1 MNVALLAG
9 FAGTAAFLVRSTH
22 RRRSHF
28 EETHTALTLKGLH
41 RRHHGLRVAQLSD
54 IHIGLSTPPS
64 RIRAAIAAI
73 NAAQVDLVALTG
85 DYVTNSLRP
94 VGQISGLLSGLQA
107 PVFAV
112 LGNHDHWVDANGVTD
127 HLTRAGCQVLRNT
140 HGVIELK
147 GAPFHVIGVDDERSG
162 HDDVG
167 AAFARVPKHG
177 SRLVL
182 THTPP
187 TVRKLP
193 VGAGLLCLTGHTH
206 GGQIKLPKLTRHLMH
221 RMGQPYERGL
231 HHVNGN
237 HVYVNRG
244 LGYGIG
250 GAALRFGSRP
260 EVSYFTLYATTHQT
274 SSPATGR
281 TR

>member
-1 MNVALLAG
+1 MTNVALLAG
-9 FAGTAAFLVRSTH
+9 AVSTAAFLVRGTH
-22 RRRSHF
+22 RRRTHF
-28 EETHTALTLKGLH
+28 EQTQTVLKLKGLH
-41 RRHHGLRVAQLSD
+41 AKHHGLRVAQLSD
-54 IHIGLSTPPS
+54 IHIGLSTPAA

-73 NAAQVDLVALTG
+73 NAARVDLVALTG
-85 DYVTNSLRP
+85 DYVTHSLRP
-94 VGQISGLLSGLQA
+94 VQQISHLLTGLEA

-112 LGNHDHWVDANGVTD
+112 LGNHDHWVDAKGVSH
-127 HLTRAGCQVLRNT
+127 HLTRAGCTVLRNE
-140 HGVIELK
+140 HCVIDLK
-147 GAPFHVIGVDDERSG
+147 GHPFHVIGIDDERSG
-162 HDDVG
+162 HDDVDASLRG
-167 AAFARVPKHG
+167 LPAKG

-193 VGAGLLCLTGHTH
+193 HGQGLLCLTGHTH
-206 GGQIKLPKLTRHLMH
+206 GGQIKLPKITAHLLR

-250 GAALRFGSRP
+250 SVALRLGSRP
-260 EVSYFTLYATTHQT
+260 EVSFFTLH
-274 SSPATGR
+274 SR
-281 TR
+281 